1 MFDRVLKVVVPKS
14 VRQTVSKLVEC
25 GFLVNK
31 VRKYADSHS
40 TESTVGLVGQVCD
53 IVFWLPLF
61 ECDKFT
67 SLYKVTSLNLILRDC
82 L

>member
-1 MFDRVLKVVVPKS
+1 VLKVVVPKS
-14 VRQTVSKLVEC
+14 VRQIVSKLVEC

-53 IVFWLPLF
+53 MCFGFL
-61 ECDKFT
+61 
-67 SLYKVTSLNLILRDC
+67 SLNVTNLPVYIE
-82 L
+82 